1 MLNPSFEACNN
12 AHSSMGA
19 YFPKPSSIL
28 GNIKNKPAA
37 STIAKSPTLLTWL
50 VKKENGTS
58 VFKTAFLW
66 LLQMLDLKK
75 KNKKNLAIYLYVC
88 EIDLPIFVTVH
99 FLQNTYL
106 ESFLSAVYI
115 VRILRIYDTNTS
127 HLYSICLF
135 IVFVCGFTGFFFFNK
150 PLIFE

>member
-66 LLQMLDLKK
+66 LLQMLDSKK
-75 KNKKNLAIYLYVC
+75 KKQKK
-88 EIDLPIFVTVH
+88 PG
-99 FLQNTYL
+99 
-106 ESFLSAVYI
+106 
-115 VRILRIYDTNTS
+115 
-127 HLYSICLF
+127 HL
-135 IVFVCGFTGFFFFNK
+135 FVCVWDWPAYFCDCPFSTKYLLGEFSKCCLHSKDIKDIWYKYFPLVQYLPFHCFRMWLHRFFFF
-150 PLIFE
+150 LINL